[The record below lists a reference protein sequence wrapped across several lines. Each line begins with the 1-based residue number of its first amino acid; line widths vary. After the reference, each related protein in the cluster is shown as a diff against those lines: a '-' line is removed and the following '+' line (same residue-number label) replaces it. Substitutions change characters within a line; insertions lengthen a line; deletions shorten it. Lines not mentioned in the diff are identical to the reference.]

1 MELRT
6 FEMTLL
12 NAPAYDA
19 RRETLKRNVLIGTS
33 AVVAVLGVLAVL
45 GYVLGHGWLFTNLPV
60 EHKVGVFMQ
69 TVQDGDYAKAYGI
82 WQNDPEWQQHPQR
95 YDYKLPRFTED
106 WTTASDWGG
115 PVKSYHIDV
124 SKRDKT
130 GVVVAVRINGTKKF
144 FIKYEKADGTLS
156 YFPNE
161 IAY

>member
-1 MELRT
+1 
-6 FEMTLL
+6 MTLL

-19 RRETLKRNVLIGTS
+19 RRETLKRNIFIGTS
-33 AVVAVLGVLAVL
+33 AGALVLTVIALA
-45 GYVLGHGWLFTNLPV
+45 GYILGHGWFFSNLPV
-60 EHKVGVFMQ
+60 EHKVSVFMR
-69 TVQDGDYAKAYGI
+69 TVQDGDYPKAYGI
-82 WQNDPEWQQHPQR
+82 WQNDPEWQQHPQK

-106 WTTASDWGG
+106 WTTESDWGG

-124 SKRDKT
+124 SKRDNT
-130 GVVVAVRINGTKKF
+130 GVVVAVTINGKKRF

>member
-1 MELRT
+1 
-6 FEMTLL
+6 MTLL
-12 NAPAYDA
+12 NAPIYDA
-19 RRETLKRNVLIGTS
+19 HRETLKRNLFIGLSAFVLVGAI
-33 AVVAVLGVLAVL
+33 LALL

-60 EHKVGVFMQ
+60 EHGVNVFMK
-69 TVQDGDYAKAYGI
+69 TVQDGDYAKAYGL
-82 WQNDPEWQQHPQR
+82 WENDPDWQQHPQK
-95 YDYKLPRFTED
+95 YDYTLQRFTED

-130 GVVVAVRINGTKKF
+130 GVVVAVTINGKKRF
-144 FIKYEKADGTLS
+144 FIKHENSDGTLS

>member
-1 MELRT
+1 
-6 FEMTLL
+6 MTLL
-12 NAPAYDA
+12 NAPAYNA
-19 RRETLKRNVLIGTS
+19 RREELKRRILIAGSVTVL
-33 AVVAVLGVLAVL
+33 VLAIVAL
-45 GYVLGHGWLFTNLPV
+45 TGYVLGHGWFFSNLPV
-60 EHKVGVFMQ
+60 EHKVSVFMK

-82 WQNDPEWQQHPQR
+82 WQNDPDWQQHPEK
-95 YDYKLPRFTED
+95 YDYKLQRFTED

-130 GVVVAVRINGTKKF
+130 GVVVAVNINDKKRF

>member
-1 MELRT
+1 
-6 FEMTLL
+6 MTLL
-12 NAPAYDA
+12 NAPTYDS
-19 RRETLKRNVLIGTS
+19 RRETLKRNLLIGIS
-33 AVVAVLGVLAVL
+33 AFVLVGAILALL

-60 EHKVGVFMQ
+60 EHKVNVFMK
-69 TVQDGDYAKAYGI
+69 TVQDGDYAKAYGL
-82 WQNDPEWQQHPQR
+82 WENDPDWQQHPKK
-95 YDYKLPRFTED
+95 YDYTLQRFTED

-130 GVVVAVRINGTKKF
+130 GVVVAVTINGKKRF
-144 FIKYEKADGTLS
+144 FIKHENTDGTLS